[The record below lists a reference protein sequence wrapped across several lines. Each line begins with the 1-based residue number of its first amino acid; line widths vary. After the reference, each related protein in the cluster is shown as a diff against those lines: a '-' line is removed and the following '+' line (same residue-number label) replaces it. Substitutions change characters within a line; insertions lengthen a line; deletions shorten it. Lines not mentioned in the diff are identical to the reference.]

1 MAIAQ
6 ASTFISI
13 RADDSRLR
21 GDFASSERLATTSA
35 NRIGSKM
42 KSKFGSIARGIGR
55 AMTTGLV
62 IAGAALAA
70 FVAKSV
76 TVASDIGES
85 LNKANVIFGKSAKG
99 IQKWSATLAD
109 TAGISK
115 DAALAATGN
124 FGNML
129 DAAGLAGEEN
139 VKMSKSLVQLSGD
152 LGSFNNIDPTEAADK
167 LRAGLA
173 GEAEGLR
180 TLGVFLSEDAVK
192 REAYS
197 KGIAKNGEELTEA
210 QKIQARYSL
219 IMKQSEKAQGDFV
232 RTSDSLPNTQRRISA
247 SFSNLSATVGK
258 VLLPI
263 VTKAANAISDFV
275 NSPEFK
281 KWLKDA
287 AEWIRDFAESAGEWW
302 KRNGDDVKAWLGRI
316 GGFFT
321 EIGELVEWLSV
332 ELADAARDLSNLWT
346 KLQQIWGNTVAFVIR
361 LVGKLVK
368 FFLDGFGILVDTVVQ
383 FADGMAFASS
393 RKGESWGSESEGFV
407 R

>member
-6 ASTFISI
+6 ATTFISI

-21 GDFASSERLATTSA
+21 GDIAGSERLATTSA

-42 KSKFGSIARGIGR
+42 KSRFGSIARGIGR
-55 AMTTGLV
+55 AMATGLV
-62 IAGAALAA
+62 VAGAALAA

-192 REAYS
+192 PRS
-197 KGIAKNGEELTEA
+197 VPK
-210 QKIQARYSL
+210 
-219 IMKQSEKAQGDFV
+219 
-232 RTSDSLPNTQRRISA
+232 RTRRDGRR
-247 SFSNLSATVGK
+247 T
-258 VLLPI
+258 
-263 VTKAANAISDFV
+263 DR
-275 NSPEFK
+275 SPE
-281 KWLKDA
+281 D
-287 AEWIRDFAESAGEWW
+287 SG
-302 KRNGDDVKAWLGRI
+302 
-316 GGFFT
+316 
-321 EIGELVEWLSV
+321 
-332 ELADAARDLSNLWT
+332 
-346 KLQQIWGNTVAFVIR
+346 QI
-361 LVGKLVK
+361 
-368 FFLDGFGILVDTVVQ
+368 
-383 FADGMAFASS
+383 
-393 RKGESWGSESEGFV
+393 
-407 R
+407 